1 MAKLRALIVD
11 DSPVILES
19 LTETLEEM
27 AGVQVVAT
35 AANEPSALA
44 WMDDRTDGC
53 DVVIIDIF
61 LKSGSGI
68 GVLKGMRE
76 FTRPPDR
83 VVLTNYATQE
93 MRTRCLELGAEAVF
107 DKSSEIDELVS
118 WLADHP
124 RKEPH

>member
-1 MAKLRALIVD
+1 MAKLRALIVE

-27 AGVQVVAT
+27 AGVKVVAT
-35 AANEPSALA
+35 AANEASALA

-53 DVVIIDIF
+53 DVVIIDMF

-76 FTRPPDR
+76 FAPPPDR
-83 VVLTNYATQE
+83 VVLTNYATPE

-118 WLADHP
+118 WLANRPGH
-124 RKEPH
+124 EPH

>member
-1 MAKLRALIVD
+1 MTKLRALIVE
-11 DSPVILES
+11 DSPVVLEN

-27 AGVQVVAT
+27 AGVEVVAT
-35 AANEPSALA
+35 AANEPGALA
-44 WMDDRTDGC
+44 WMDSRSDGC

-68 GVLKGMRE
+68 GVLKRLRD
-76 FTRPPDR
+76 FAPPPDR

-124 RKEPH
+124 RKDPH